1 MTDRSSLHIRFNRAV
16 LAGAERRALEWI
28 ARQLPESVTP
38 DLLSGLGLFS
48 MACAGLAFAAFQ
60 WADRAAAAC
69 VVAALFANWLG
80 DSLDGTVARVRG
92 IERPRY
98 GYYVDHVIDLA
109 GATFLFSGIACSG
122 LISPL
127 LAVLLLAAYLL
138 VSAETYLA
146 THATGVFRMS
156 FLGFGPTEMRLLL
169 AAGAVKAAGD
179 ASVAIV
185 GLGSVKLFD
194 AGATIAIGGLAA
206 AFIVLAIGNGRAL
219 YLAEPVRRREDRRR
233 KVRVQARPE
242 SRRRTTIPAAS
253 RPLRTAVA
261 RAPAPGV
268 SPCMQIVSGSM
279 GTGVPSIANTTPS
292 TIIRTA
298 RVTTTE
304 GSPMTDS
311 IERRG
316 ASVPSR

>member
-1 MTDRSSLHIRFNRAV
+1 MTHRSNPHTRSNRAV
-16 LAGAERRALEWI
+16 LAQAERHALEWI
-28 ARQLPESVTP
+28 ARRLPEAITP
-38 DLLSGLGLFS
+38 DRLSGLGLFS
-48 MACAGLAFAAFQ
+48 MACAGLAFAAFP

-69 VVAALFANWLG
+69 VVGSLFANWLG

-109 GATFLFSGIACSG
+109 GAACLFAGIACSG
-122 LISPL
+122 LMSPL
-127 LAVLLLAAYLL
+127 LAVMLLAAYLL

-169 AAGAVKAAGD
+169 AGGAVKAAGD

-206 AFIVLAIGNGRAL
+206 AFIVLAVGNGRAL
-219 YLAEPVRRREDRRR
+219 YLAEPVPRREDRQP
-233 KVRVQARPE
+233 KVRVQPRPE
-242 SRRRTTIPAAS
+242 SKRRTAIPAAS

-261 RAPAPGV
+261 RPPAPGV

-279 GTGVPSIANTTPS
+279 GTGVPSVANTTPS
-292 TIIRTA
+292 TSIRTA
-298 RVTTTE
+298 RATTTE
-304 GSPMTDS
+304 GSLMTDS
-311 IERRG
+311 IKRRG